1 MTATEAELLQR
12 LRDALADATAEPA
25 AQAAALTAA
34 RRAAI
39 GTGPLAG
46 EVLARELRWL
56 AREVEALADG
66 ELTRAATVVRQD
78 WLAWRARGLA
88 EAPRGDPAAYFDL
101 AEVGGLL
108 RCAGDVAAAERCFAA
123 LRDRAPAV
131 AAEPRAPQEA
141 RERLAVLAAA
151 GENVPLVREVALL
164 RAEAEAMALLAAA
177 GLPKPAAAL
186 ARRLRRAAD
195 DRELA
200 RRREGVFGRRGVAA
214 IEATNLVLLV
224 VVLTTLVVEALV
236 PLTPAQSWLLHA
248 IDAAACCFFVV
259 DFFVQFALHPA
270 RGGWFLRNVLTD
282 LLPAIPAV
290 LWLLPVAPVPGVAQD
305 AVLLRWIRIVRV
317 TWAARYLQ
325 AMRPLVRTVR
335 LVVFLVRGMD
345 GLVER
350 FAGLLDRDFVF
361 VPGKR
366 DLDRPLAEEQRR
378 DLAYTAQRREQDLVA
393 LLPPAE
399 RVAAVRERLARVRD
413 DLAVVPLQRADGEL
427 GNSSRDIA
435 IDRAIELLWTL
446 RPQDLSR
453 WLRPGDL
460 AALDRVVRVL
470 SSVPVRWLP
479 IVRSFAV
486 VGNGFGPEERVVQL
500 GRRIAAWLDGWH
512 SRLLF
517 HADLHGIVTGP
528 QILDRIATALVKATQ
543 RPTLRLFLIGGIL
556 ALFGKERF
564 SEPLLILGAIC
575 LGLFSLGLW
584 LKRIAGE
591 AAEAYR
597 LTSEAHFLSQVELVK
612 RRYEAQDLPF
622 LARRVFGGE
631 VGAEVALRA
640 QLGGARAGVPALHH
654 GAEPA
659 LCIEANRVALLYL
672 HFLDGA
678 PLHVSDVK
686 STEQLL
692 ANQSIANLRVEF
704 LGHGRKEQQKLRQL
718 RLDEGSIFRG
728 PYLWFRFITE
738 SIAVET
744 AKRIAGYNHCCIP
757 LAMLPRASE
766 DDLARMRRWLAWRQD
781 PRGGR
786 AIGAELGLL
795 EAQRCQTTEFT
806 ALDFV
811 GADPER
817 DCHIAA
823 MFGREVLDVL
833 RRDRRTMIREIFG
846 TRPVH
851 RLPKHERSF
860 NPLRLYRAKLSGGRV
875 LFAPLLLGWRF
886 LRSLGWVV
894 GRTRQI
900 VREVFHPEL
909 AMELRELGEAPF
921 AVALRKIHRMRA
933 PGLLAAMRL
942 RLALDPVYAGAPAGW
957 SNGAGFV
964 SPAPLEHD
972 LQFLQLRERE
982 AAELRDLAASVR
994 EQVASLHAQVAAFG
1008 LDRLVGEQIDGA
1020 PAERAAAEL
1029 AVTAAWLA
1037 NRGRV
1042 RDLCAAERWRVEQL
1056 PRLLGE
1062 GLPATMPTPW
1072 WPALLKPFRVDRLDL
1087 LLQRHGVH
1095 LPRTARRLLLR
1106 ARAGDWQGV
1115 RQVLAVWAEVPPGV
1129 TPGQQAEALFRE
1141 VAGRGIAVRRDLLT
1155 LRAVQSLGVLDV
1167 RNHRDLVFQLG
1178 EYASEGENP
1187 ELGSALPAE

>member
-1 MTATEAELLQR
+1 MTATQAELLQR

-25 AQAAALTAA
+25 AQAAALAAA
-34 RRAAI
+34 RRAVV
-39 GTGPLAG
+39 GSGPLAG

-56 AREVEALADG
+56 EREIDADDARELAS
-66 ELTRAATVVRQD
+66 ELAAVRRD
-78 WLAWRARGLA
+78 WLAWRVRGLTA
-88 EAPRGDPAAYFDL
+88 APPGDAAAYFDL
-101 AEVGGLL
+101 AEVAGLL
-108 RCAGDVAAAERCFAA
+108 RCAGDTAAAEACVQAMRE
-123 LRDRAPAV
+123 RAPAV
-131 AAEPRAPQEA
+131 AASTRAAEEA
-141 RERLAVLAAA
+141 KERLAVLAAA
-151 GENVPLVREVALL
+151 GESVPLAREVALL
-164 RAEAEAMALLAAA
+164 AAEAEAMAILAAA
-177 GLPKPAAAL
+177 GLPQPAAKL

-200 RRREGVFGRRGVAA
+200 RRREGLFGRRGVAA
-214 IEATNLVLLV
+214 IEATNLVLLL
-224 VVLTTLVVEALV
+224 VVLTTLVVEAV
-236 PLTPAQSWLLHA
+236 VTLTPAQSWLLHA
-248 IDAAACCFFVV
+248 VDAAACCFFVA
-259 DFFVQFALHPA
+259 DFVVQFALHPA
-270 RGGWFLRNVLTD
+270 RGGWFLRNALTD

-290 LWLLPVAPVPGVAQD
+290 LWLLPVAPLPGVAQD

-317 TWAARYLQ
+317 TWVARYLQ

-399 RVAAVRERLARVRD
+399 RLAALRERLASLGQ
-413 DLAVVPLQRADGEL
+413 DLAAAAPQRADGEL

-479 IVRSFAV
+479 IVRRFAV

-500 GRRIAAWLDGWH
+500 ARRIAAWLDGWH

-612 RRYEAQDLPF
+612 RRYEAEDLPF
-622 LARRVFGGE
+622 LARRVFGTE
-631 VGAEVALRA
+631 VGAEPALRA

-744 AKRIAGYNHCCIP
+744 AKRISGYNHCCIP
-757 LAMLPRASE
+757 LAMLPRAGAE
-766 DDLARMRRWLAWRQD
+766 ELARMQRWLAWRQD

-817 DCHIAA
+817 DCHIAT
-823 MFGREVLDVL
+823 MFGGEVLDVL

-886 LRSLGWVV
+886 LRSLGWVI

-957 SNGAGFV
+957 SAGAGFV
-964 SPAPLEHD
+964 SPSPLEHD

-982 AAELRDLAASVR
+982 AAELRDLAAAVR
-994 EQVASLHAQVAAFG
+994 RDVANLHAQVGALELERVLDAA
-1008 LDRLVGEQIDGA
+1008 VA
-1020 PAERAAAEL
+1020 ATPSERAAAEL
-1029 AVTAAWLA
+1029 AITAAWIA

-1042 RDLCAAERWRVEQL
+1042 RDLCAAERWRQEQL
-1056 PRLLGE
+1056 PRLMAD
-1062 GLPATMPTPW
+1062 GLPASLPSPW
-1072 WPALLKPFRVDRLDL
+1072 WPKLPNPFRVDRLDL
-1087 LLQRHGVH
+1087 LLQRHGAQ
-1095 LPRTARRLLLR
+1095 LPRTARRLLVR
-1106 ARAGDWQGV
+1106 ARAGDWHGA
-1115 RQVLAVWAEVPPGV
+1115 RHVLAAWAEVPPGV
-1129 TPGQQAEALFRE
+1129 TPGQAAEQVFRE

-1178 EYASEGENP
+1178 EYAADGENP
-1187 ELGSALPAE
+1187 ELGRALPAE